1 MNVTKKIISFIT
13 VVFIVIRIFAFSVS
27 ASFAVGG
34 AIAAEELTEIIGT
47 LLFSSGAY
55 TQEQIN
61 GMSLYEMESNLKNGL
76 NNGTINPARVSESI
90 PFYDDSSGKWIES
103 IPIYGGNSSWSESI
117 PKLENM
123 SLWDVFCYLNN
134 IPNKYPSANSLI
146 DKTTTEWL
154 GDLAKDGSLRDKL
167 HMTNTVDLNGHG
179 GAFQLYTVD
188 TLGNITYED
197 PVYFDKMVITRD
209 SSGMV
214 NSVIAYRSES
224 ENIYFGSGTNLA
236 AYLNYGYG
244 SSGASKVYFKLYGD
258 VRYQDDTLFETD
270 DEAIPV
276 IGEADGTQVTP
287 DMLNPDGTVTIDGT
301 TYYPKDFI
309 DWDKFKDPAIIDL
322 LNQILSKI
330 DDIDVIEPDTTKDL
344 VDSITDSVDISV
356 SEELSDYMMPTGIS
370 SVFPFCLPFDLYR
383 GIKLLSVKPVAPVL
397 EIPFEVPEFGLFKG
411 YKTTLTI
418 EFEKYDKYF
427 SVFRWGT
434 YLIFAFGL
442 IFITTKI
449 VKGANE

>member
-1 MNVTKKIISFIT
+1 MKGRFSLNVIKKVIA
-13 VVFIVIRIFAFSVS
+13 VIVIAVIIIRAFTIETFAL
-27 ASFAVGG
+27 AG
-34 AIAAEELTEIIGT
+34 APVIAAEEITALLETALIGSGLYNESELDGKNYNELNDLLKDGINSGQINPKVNYFTDPITEIKFSLLELLTKPEIHAGIGISKNVVNNFVNESLSNYLNYMQSKGEELYDFIHPT
-47 LLFSSGAY
+47 YTTTVDLKGHGALFEVWRA
-55 TQEQIN
+55 
-61 GMSLYEMESNLKNGL
+61 
-76 NNGTINPARVSESI
+76 NGTINYRCYCDYISLNGLTTMLHGKLHYVY
-90 PFYDDSSGKWIES
+90 YDSHGKIQREEDRDMGDSFVGTSTAS
-103 IPIYGGNSSWSESI
+103 
-117 PKLENM
+117 
-123 SLWDVFCYLNN
+123 
-134 IPNKYPSANSLI
+134 I
-146 DKTTTEWL
+146 DK
-154 GDLAKDGSLRDKL
+154 
-167 HMTNTVDLNGHG
+167 H
-179 GAFQLYTVD
+179 
-188 TLGNITYED
+188 
-197 PVYFDKMVITRD
+197 
-209 SSGMV
+209 
-214 NSVIAYRSES
+214 
-224 ENIYFGSGTNLA
+224 
-236 AYLNYGYG
+236 
-244 SSGASKVYFKLYGD
+244 YGD
-258 VRYQDDTLFETD
+258 VRNHWDGTQVETD

-383 GIKLLSVKPVAPVL
+383 GIRLLSVKPVAPVL

-427 SVFRWGT
+427 SVFRWGI
-434 YLIFAFGL
+434 YFIFALGL
-442 IFITTKI
+442 VFISTKI
-449 VKGANE
+449 VKGAGA

>member
-1 MNVTKKIISFIT
+1 MKGRFSLNVIKKVISFIT

-76 NNGTINPARVSESI
+76 NNGTINPAGVSESI

-134 IPNKYPSANSLI
+134 IPNKYPTANSLF
-146 DKTTTEWL
+146 DKTTNKWL
-154 GDLAKDGSLRDKL
+154 GDLAKDGSLLDKL
-167 HMTNTVDLNGHG
+167 HMTTTVDLKGHG
-179 GAFQLYTVD
+179 ALFVRYRPDGTINYRCYCDYISLNGSTAMLHGKLHYIYYD
-188 TLGNITYED
+188 SDGKILREED
-197 PVYFDKMVITRD
+197 RD
-209 SSGMV
+209 MGDSFVGTSTSS
-214 NSVIAYRSES
+214 ICKY
-224 ENIYFGSGTNLA
+224 
-236 AYLNYGYG
+236 
-244 SSGASKVYFKLYGD
+244 YGD
-258 VRYQDDTLFETD
+258 VRYEDGTQAETD

-322 LNQILSKI
+322 LNQILNKI

-383 GIKLLSVKPVAPVL
+383 GIRLLSVKPVAPVL

-434 YLIFAFGL
+434 YLIFALGL

>member
-1 MNVTKKIISFIT
+1 MKGRFSLNVTKKVIA
-13 VVFIVIRIFAFSVS
+13 VIVIAVILIRAFTIEAFAL
-27 ASFAVGG
+27 AG
-34 AIAAEELTEIIGT
+34 APVIAAEEITALLETALVGSGLYNESELDGKNYNELNDLLKDGINSGQINPKVNYFTDPITEIKFSLLELLTKPEVQAGIGVSNAI
-47 LLFSSGAY
+47 LSSIADDVISDFFSDYTKLSDSVVPTPTVDLKGSGALGVY
-55 TQEQIN
+55 KGEN
-61 GMSLYEMESNLKNGL
+61 SLYNHILYVYGNYGIVNFMPNGKNAWERNCMCSN
-76 NNGTINPARVSESI
+76 
-90 PFYDDSSGKWIES
+90 DSPSCYAIDY
-103 IPIYGGNSSWSESI
+103 IY
-117 PKLENM
+117 K
-123 SLWDVFCYLNN
+123 
-134 IPNKYPSANSLI
+134 
-146 DKTTTEWL
+146 
-154 GDLAKDGSLRDKL
+154 KDGSLFRIDKFF
-167 HMTNTVDLNGHG
+167 VDDYREYVNFSQL
-179 GAFQLYTVD
+179 AFTVD
-188 TLGNITYED
+188 TIT
-197 PVYFDKMVITRD
+197 
-209 SSGMV
+209 SV
-214 NSVIAYRSES
+214 NY
-224 ENIYFGSGTNLA
+224 
-236 AYLNYGYG
+236 
-244 SSGASKVYFKLYGD
+244 YGD
-258 VRYQDDTLFETD
+258 WRTVDDTPIETD
-270 DEAIPV
+270 DTEVPV

-322 LNQILSKI
+322 LNQILNKI

-383 GIKLLSVKPVAPVL
+383 GIRLLSVKPVAPVL

-434 YLIFAFGL
+434 YLIFALGL

>member
-134 IPNKYPSANSLI
+134 IPNKYPTANSLF
-146 DKTTTEWL
+146 DKTTNKWL
-154 GDLAKDGSLRDKL
+154 GDLAKDGSLLDKL
-167 HMTNTVDLNGHG
+167 HMTTTVDL
-179 GAFQLYTVD
+179 
-188 TLGNITYED
+188 
-197 PVYFDKMVITRD
+197 K
-209 SSGMV
+209 
-214 NSVIAYRSES
+214 
-224 ENIYFGSGTNLA
+224 GSGALFEWYNPDGYLMKR
-236 AYLNYGYG
+236 AYCEYIIRDPSGSFSCYGDIHEINYYPNGTIQDEYKYPYG
-244 SSGASKVYFKLYGD
+244 GTGKYISWTSFPEYQKFYGD
-258 VRYQDDTLFETD
+258 VRYEDGTQVETD

-383 GIKLLSVKPVAPVL
+383 GIRLLSVKPVAPVL

-434 YLIFAFGL
+434 YLIFALGL
-442 IFITTKI
+442 IFISTKI
-449 VKGANE
+449 VKGAGA

>member
-1 MNVTKKIISFIT
+1 MTTT
-13 VVFIVIRIFAFSVS
+13 VDLK
-27 ASFAVGG
+27 G
-34 AIAAEELTEIIGT
+34 
-47 LLFSSGAY
+47 SGALFEWY
-55 TQEQIN
+55 NPDGYLMKRAYCEYIIRDPSGSFSCYGDIHEIN
-61 GMSLYEMESNLKNGL
+61 YYP
-76 NNGTINPARVSESI
+76 NGTIQDEYKYP
-90 PFYDDSSGKWIES
+90 
-103 IPIYGGNSSWSESI
+103 YGG
-117 PKLENM
+117 
-123 SLWDVFCYLNN
+123 
-134 IPNKYPSANSLI
+134 
-146 DKTTTEWL
+146 T
-154 GDLAKDGSLRDKL
+154 
-167 HMTNTVDLNGHG
+167 G
-179 GAFQLYTVD
+179 GYVGWTSFPEYQK
-188 TLGNITYED
+188 
-197 PVYFDKMVITRD
+197 F
-209 SSGMV
+209 
-214 NSVIAYRSES
+214 
-224 ENIYFGSGTNLA
+224 
-236 AYLNYGYG
+236 
-244 SSGASKVYFKLYGD
+244 YGD
-258 VRYQDDTLFETD
+258 VRYEDGTQAETD

-383 GIKLLSVKPVAPVL
+383 GIRLLSVKPVAPVL

-434 YLIFAFGL
+434 YLIFALGL

-449 VKGANE
+449 VKGAGA

>member
-1 MNVTKKIISFIT
+1 MNVTKKVIAL
-13 VVFIVIRIFAFSVS
+13 IVIAVIIIRAFTIETFAL
-27 ASFAVGG
+27 AG
-34 AIAAEELTEIIGT
+34 APVIAAEELAT
-47 LLFSSGAY
+47 LLETALV
-55 TQEQIN
+55 
-61 GMSLYEMESNLKNGL
+61 GMGL
-76 NNGTINPARVSESI
+76 NADDLDGKDYNDLMDEFKIQMSTNPNFNPKKTVQYPKPEYVGPGFLTACLMDLLTKPEVQAGIGVSNAILSSIADDVISDFFSDYTKLSDSVVPTPTVDLKGHGALFVRYRPDGTINYRCYCDYISLNGSAAMLHGKLHYVYYLDGKILREE
-90 PFYDDSSGKWIES
+90 DRDMGDSFVG
-103 IPIYGGNSSWSESI
+103 
-117 PKLENM
+117 
-123 SLWDVFCYLNN
+123 
-134 IPNKYPSANSLI
+134 
-146 DKTTTEWL
+146 TTT
-154 GDLAKDGSLRDKL
+154 
-167 HMTNTVDLNGHG
+167 
-179 GAFQLYTVD
+179 
-188 TLGNITYED
+188 
-197 PVYFDKMVITRD
+197 
-209 SSGMV
+209 SS
-214 NSVIAYRSES
+214 ICKY
-224 ENIYFGSGTNLA
+224 
-236 AYLNYGYG
+236 
-244 SSGASKVYFKLYGD
+244 YGD
-258 VRYQDDTLFETD
+258 VRNHLDGTQVETD